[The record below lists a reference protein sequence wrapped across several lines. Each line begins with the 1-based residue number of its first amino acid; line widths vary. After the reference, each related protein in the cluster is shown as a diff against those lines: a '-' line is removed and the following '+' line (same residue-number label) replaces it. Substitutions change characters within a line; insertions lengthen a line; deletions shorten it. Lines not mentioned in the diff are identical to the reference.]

1 MSEHG
6 TLYSESEP
14 GSAMITFYPDT
25 KIEIIIGS
33 SEDDLI
39 TGYLYNETISAGS
52 GNDLISGGGGDD
64 NLNGGSGLDT
74 AVYSGNYKEYKI
86 SSTSSSFQL
95 VAIQNKDGTD
105 ALINVERLKFSDKS
119 IAIDLN
125 GSAGTTAK
133 VIGAVL
139 GKSQV
144 LNPTFVGLGLSYL
157 DKGMSYSDLGALAL
171 TAVGATTNDAVV
183 STLWKN
189 VIGTE
194 ATTAIKAPY
203 IKMLT
208 DGMKVGDL
216 VVLAADTSFNTT
228 NINLVGL
235 AQTGIEYLP
244 VV

>member
-1 MSEHG
+1 
-6 TLYSESEP
+6 
-14 GSAMITFYPDT
+14 
-25 KIEIIIGS
+25 
-33 SEDDLI
+33 
-39 TGYLYNETISAGS
+39 
-52 GNDLISGGGGDD
+52 
-64 NLNGGSGLDT
+64 
-74 AVYSGNYKEYKI
+74 
-86 SSTSSSFQL
+86 
-95 VAIQNKDGTD
+95 
-105 ALINVERLKFSDKS
+105 
-119 IAIDLN
+119 
-125 GSAGTTAK
+125 
-133 VIGAVL
+133 L

-157 DKGMSYSDLGALAL
+157 DNGMSYSDLGALAL

-208 DGMKVGDL
+208 DGMRVGDL